1 MFGRLST
8 ARCYPNPHIRAC
20 LRGKSVPFPAR
31 RGLRIEH
38 AADYTGLSPFYIEEM
53 IRCGRLP
60 AIGGRVSDV
69 SRGYIVTREHL
80 DELLDTLFAEAEKAQ
95 KKQKAEA
102 A

>member
-1 MFGRLST
+1 MARLS
-8 ARCYPNPHIRAC
+8 
-20 LRGKSVPFPAR
+20 KSAAPAVSITPVPFPAR

-38 AADYTGLSPFYIEEM
+38 AADYTSLSPFYIEEM

-60 AIGGRVSDV
+60 AIGGRISDV

-95 KKQKAEA
+95 KKQKKAEA